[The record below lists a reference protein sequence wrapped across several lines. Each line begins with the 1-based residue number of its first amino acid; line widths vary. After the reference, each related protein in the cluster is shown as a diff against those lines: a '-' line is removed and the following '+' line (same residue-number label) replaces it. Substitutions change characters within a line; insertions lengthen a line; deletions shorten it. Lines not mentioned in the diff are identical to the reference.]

1 MSDGFDNFPIS
12 PNESLTSIEGKIT
25 DLILDK
31 QYKIR
36 LTSSLNTR
44 GSLGIEVA
52 LIQLIGSWLKF
63 NKHKKVFHSYQK
75 NTPESFQELCSSIYG
90 IAALSMI
97 EEVWDEKKNKLP
109 KGLVLNQ
116 SKSIIENLR
125 NGEFGKS
132 FTSRYFGVPYIK
144 TLRYDKEFDM
154 PFYNGEDV
162 IKSDAFYRVVEQI
175 LNNNINGFSRFES
188 LKKMIKIEDISDLLW
203 ELFKNTHDHG
213 RHDLTGN
220 IIPENFRSIIIQ
232 QQDLT
237 NAYLDQWCGEK
248 PSKAQREFRNNWHG
262 KSEKHYFLDVSVI
275 DFGSGFVE
283 LAQHKAECEDD
294 VGVFMKCLQKG
305 WSRLEDKSR
314 GSGLTKVLNCIH
326 KYKGWLRIRTGNLL
340 LEKTFSEENSPQV
353 EREDVQVM
361 DACVAGTSVHISLPL
376 QGYKSL

>member
-1 MSDGFDNFPIS
+1 MSDGFNNFPIS
-12 PNESLTSIEGKIT
+12 SNESLTSIEAKT
-25 DLILDK
+25 TELILDK

-36 LTSSLNTR
+36 LVTSLNTR
-44 GSLGIEVA
+44 GSLGVEVA
-52 LIQLIGSWLKF
+52 LIQLIGTWLKF
-63 NKHKKVFHSYQK
+63 NKNKKVFHSYQK

-97 EEVWDEKKNKLP
+97 EEVWDENKNKLP

-116 SKSIIENLR
+116 AKSIIENLR
-125 NGEFGKS
+125 NGEFGQS

-162 IKSDAFYRVVEQI
+162 IKSDAFYRIVERI
-175 LNNNINGFSRFES
+175 LKDNISGFLKFES
-188 LKKMIKIEDISDLLW
+188 LKEMIKMEDLSDLLW

-213 RHDLTGN
+213 RHDSTGN
-220 IIPENFRSIIIQ
+220 INPENFRSIIIQ
-232 QQDLT
+232 QQDVT

-248 PSKAQREFRNNWHG
+248 PSIAQLKFRSNWYG
-262 KSEKHYFLDVSVI
+262 KSEKHYFLDLSVI
-275 DFGSGFVE
+275 DFGAGFVE
-283 LAQHKAECEDD
+283 LAQHKAGSKDSID
-294 VGVFMKCLQKG
+294 VFMKCLEKG

-326 KYKGWLRIRTGNLL
+326 KYKGWVRIRTGNLL
-340 LEKTFSEENSPQV
+340 LEKTFSEDDSPQIK
-353 EREDVQVM
+353 REDIQVM
-361 DACVAGTSVHISLPL
+361 DVCVAGTSVHISLPL